1 MMSGQPKNKLYL
13 VNGRVYLHLMDNA
26 EDFGYTLYDKETM
39 RLIHYGQVDISAV
52 RKQPAQG
59 IFDAARCAVFE
70 DYGINAV
77 TVETV
82 PMDMFQKLLNAQ
94 LDPPL
99 DEYPMPDRNCTMA
112 DVACTGYL
120 KDGLLPVSDDIAKDL
135 SRRGFAIYEVD
146 DHGDVK
152 GPVDVNSSHHSLF
165 AVSKAGWQNS
175 HAFQEAVADRM
186 NHQKERELAFRCQTQ
201 DCYAIYQLNHHDPD
215 LRFIRYEPLEN
226 LQQQGQRPQRDNY
239 ELVYTAQLPEGT
251 GLNALWTKFNTDH
264 PADYRHPSM
273 SVSDVIAVKR
283 NGVVTCYYVDQ
294 FSFAVLDDF
303 LAQRPRQTNLNKPS
317 IKEQLAAKPVPSDHS
332 AAKTNNR
339 EVR

>member
-1 MMSGQPKNKLYL
+1 MMSSQPKNKLYL

-52 RKQPAQG
+52 REQPVQG

-77 TVETV
+77 TVEKV
-82 PMDMFQKLLNAQ
+82 PLDMLQKLLNAQ

-120 KDGLLPVSDDIAKDL
+120 KGDLLPVSDDIAKDL
-135 SRRGFAIYEVD
+135 SQQGFAIYEINA
-146 DHGDVK
+146 HGGVK
-152 GPVDVNSSHHSLF
+152 GPVDVNSPCHSLF
-165 AVSKAGWQNS
+165 AVSKAGWENS
-175 HAFQEAVADRM
+175 RGFQEAVADRM
-186 NHQKERELAFRCQTQ
+186 DHQRERELAFRCQSQ
-201 DCYAIYQLNHHDPD
+201 DCFAIYQINRQDPNLRD
-215 LRFIRYEPLEN
+215 LRYESQKSL
-226 LQQQGQRPQRDNY
+226 LQQSQRPQRDNY
-239 ELVYTAQLPEGT
+239 ELVYTAPLPEGT
-251 GLNALWTKFNTDH
+251 GLDALWTKFNTDH

-273 SVSDVIAVKR
+273 SVSDVIAVKK
-283 NGVVTCYYVDQ
+283 NGIVTCYYVDQ
-294 FSFAVLDDF
+294 FSFAVLDGF
-303 LAQRPRQTNLNKPS
+303 LAQRPRQANLNKPS
-317 IKEQLAAKPVPSDHS
+317 IKEQLAVKPVPGDQP
-332 AAKTNNR
+332 AAKPKNR